1 MNETIASALSNEE
14 VKDILTKFVQTNTV
28 NPPGN
33 EKVLAQWIADDFK
46 KAGIEAE
53 VRDMGDGRANVVARI
68 KRSGERK
75 ALLFD
80 GHLDTV
86 PPGNCFPESCNVS
99 SIEKYT
105 CLYMIC
111 DCGKRGSHVS

>member
-46 KAGIEAE
+46 KAGIGTDGAGNLA
-53 VRDMGDGRANVVARI
+53 DGDGLFGVFHAVDIPFDFSHPVA
-68 KRSGERK
+68 
-75 ALLFD
+75 
-80 GHLDTV
+80 
-86 PPGNCFPESCNVS
+86 
-99 SIEKYT
+99 
-105 CLYMIC
+105 
-111 DCGKRGSHVS
+111 

>member
-53 VRDMGDGRANVVARI
+53 VRDMAAFHAWIEENFTITARYPVTHGTAHLQVLVV
-68 KRSGERK
+68 
-75 ALLFD
+75 D
-80 GHLDTV
+80 
-86 PPGNCFPESCNVS
+86 
-99 SIEKYT
+99 
-105 CLYMIC
+105 
-111 DCGKRGSHVS
+111 